1 MRRLISLSW
10 VSSPVAAIPKRNT
23 LVTTHRSRR
32 ISEFELGKGGADLH
46 LAEEQA
52 FHRRPVRSQAGPRV
66 REAHLAE
73 KCAYLIDVRGY
84 AAWTS

>member
-1 MRRLISLSW
+1 VGVVAGRRDPEEEHPRHNAPQPEDQR
-10 VSSPVAAIPKRNT
+10 V
-23 LVTTHRSRR
+23 
-32 ISEFELGKGGADLH
+32 ELGKGGADLH